1 MLEDQYISPKE
12 HRGLRYEDLNSE
24 FLRDNYLF
32 GIPLEDLYGNKMK
45 EDMLEHYIDS
55 AIEHAQ
61 RTFQILIKPRDIKHE
76 VHDYYSGDFLQWSF
90 LQLHN
95 RPIIEVEEMSMYFGD
110 RKMFDIPR
118 DWVRHHEVAGQVQ
131 LFPVSGSSGSLILT
145 QNGSFMPLMVGMYPN
160 APGVWRVSYR
170 AGMDVIPS
178 DLVEYIMKRA
188 SIGILQ
194 VWGDLI
200 IGAGIANQ
208 TISIDGLS
216 QSIGTTQ
223 SPQFSGSGARVKN
236 YTDDM
241 KELEKKLKDYYLGIN
256 LGVI

>member
-1 MLEDQYISPKE
+1 MKFEEI
-12 HRGLRYEDLNSE
+12 NSK

-45 EDMLEHYIDS
+45 ESMLEHYIRS
-55 AIEHAQ
+55 AIQFAQ
-61 RTFQILIKPRDIKHE
+61 RTFVINIEPVEVVDE
-76 VHDYYSGDFLQWSF
+76 VHDYYSGDFLQWGF
-90 LQLHN
+90 MQLHKK
-95 RPIIEVEEMSMYFGD
+95 PIMEVTEMSMYFGD
-110 RKMFDIPR
+110 RKMFDIPI
-118 DWVRHHEVAGQVQ
+118 DWVRHYDVAGQVQ
-131 LFPVSGSSGSLILT
+131 LFPVTGSSGSLILT

-160 APGVWRVSYR
+160 APGIWRISYK
-170 AGMDVIPS
+170 AGMADVPE

-208 TISIDGLS
+208 TVSIDGLS

-223 SPQFSGSGARVKN
+223 SPEFSGAGARVKN
-236 YTDDM
+236 YTDDL
-241 KELEKKLKDYYLGIN
+241 KELERRLKDTYTGIN
-256 LGVI
+256 MGVI